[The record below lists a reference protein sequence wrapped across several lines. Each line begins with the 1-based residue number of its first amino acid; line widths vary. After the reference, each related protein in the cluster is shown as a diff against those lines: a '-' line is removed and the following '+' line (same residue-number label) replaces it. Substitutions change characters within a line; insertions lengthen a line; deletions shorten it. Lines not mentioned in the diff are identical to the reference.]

1 MYVISSLQYPAER
14 LCWRNLRN
22 QIYAEF
28 SSFLKR
34 RRGNLRSRGREKEQT
49 GTKMRPV
56 LISSPVTQFL
66 KTKKNKKK
74 KVQI

>member
-1 MYVISSLQYPAER
+1 VE
-14 LCWRNLRN
+14 
-22 QIYAEF
+22 
-28 SSFLKR
+28 
-34 RRGNLRSRGREKEQT
+34 EKGQT